1 MSVGVFPLLNL
12 PKFLLLTCMLF
23 RFNFITFF
31 FSQGQDLAEVV
42 QEGRWQGALQHEG
55 IEGGESVTAFWERA
69 GRAWQAVLDNVKGL
83 DATSSE
89 ANNVV
94 VVGHELTQNAML
106 GHCLGL
112 TPASIGM
119 FHVDTCSLSV
129 IDLPDG
135 PSGRGIV
142 RCLNYTAHLGR
153 WAVPITLPTLADEDF

>member
-1 MSVGVFPLLNL
+1 M
-12 PKFLLLTCMLF
+12 
-23 RFNFITFF
+23 
-31 FSQGQDLAEVV
+31 Q
-42 QEGRWQGALQHEG
+42 QERWQDALQHEE
-55 IEGGESVTAFWERA
+55 IEGGERITAFWERA

-83 DATSSE
+83 GVTSSQ
-89 ANNVV
+89 AINVV
-94 VVGHELTQNAML
+94 VVGHELTHTAMI

-112 TPASIGM
+112 TPASIGT